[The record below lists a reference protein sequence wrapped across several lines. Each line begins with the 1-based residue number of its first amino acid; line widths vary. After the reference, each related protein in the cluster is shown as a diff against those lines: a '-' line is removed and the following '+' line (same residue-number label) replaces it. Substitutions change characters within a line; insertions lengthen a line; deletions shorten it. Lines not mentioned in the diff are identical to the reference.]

1 LKLILNNLDKLDQ
14 RGDEAMTT
22 FMTRWSPVRELAA
35 LEVDRLNRMFDAAF
49 AGESLAHGAWI
60 PAVDIYETAQKDVV
74 VKLDLPGVK
83 REEIKVSFENQTL
96 AIEGER
102 KIEGDVAEQQH
113 RMERGAGQ
121 FRRSFTLPA
130 FVDGSRIDANYQ
142 DGVLT
147 ITLPRREE
155 ARPRQIAVS

>member
-1 LKLILNNLDKLDQ
+1 
-14 RGDEAMTT
+14 MT

-49 AGESLAHGAWI
+49 AGEPLSHGAWI
-60 PAVDIYETAQKDVV
+60 PAVDIFETAQKDVV

-83 REEIKVSFENQTL
+83 REDIKVSFEHNTL
-96 AIEGER
+96 SVEGER
-102 KIEGDVAEQQH
+102 KDIAESTDQFH
-113 RMERGAGQ
+113 RAERAAGA

-130 FVDGSRIDANYQ
+130 TVDGSRVDASYA

-147 ITLPRREE
+147 IKLPRREE
-155 ARPRQIAVS
+155 AKPRQIPVA